1 MAEPAT
7 GAWPRYPSTVLFKT
21 DLSNEPDP
29 HIVRPDFTP
38 FGTQAEKGIKGGLI
52 MESHSAYDTI
62 IEANNPVDTI
72 VRHSDG
78 GVIYTVARPEHRQG
92 ILEVLARAFVN
103 EPSTAGQSID
113 RPGYNDW
120 YRFTEFYMDECITNG
135 LSIVALDGL
144 DGRTVAG
151 AFINRD
157 FLRPPDPRIIEFV
170 SEPSPF
176 APVVGALDVIDKAWF
191 AVHPEIDRTEVGRVV
206 DLWMVG
212 VHPGYRSRRIASNLS
227 ALSLTPLWNAQGRSP
242 NAPCR
247 LQAALR
253 FMNSPIPTFA
263 GTAKPYFGTY
273 PAPTPS
279 GSSTKKN

>member
-1 MAEPAT
+1 MET
-7 GAWPRYPSTVLFKT
+7 
-21 DLSNEPDP
+21 
-29 HIVRPDFTP
+29 HI
-38 FGTQAEKGIKGGLI
+38 
-52 MESHSAYDTI
+52 AYDTI
-62 IEANNPVDTI
+62 IEANNPIDTI
-72 VRHSDG
+72 VRHSGG

-103 EPSTAGQSID
+103 EPSTAGQSIE
-113 RPGYNDW
+113 RPGYDDW
-120 YRFTEFYMDECITNG
+120 YRFTEFYMDECTTNG
-135 LSIVALDGL
+135 LSIVALDGI

-212 VHPGYRSRRIASNLS
+212 VHPGYRGRRIASSLS
-227 ALSLTPLWNAQGRSP
+227 TLSLQHVAKAGFDYAIVECTGAFSQS
-242 NAPCR
+242 AM
-247 LQAALR
+247 QAAGCTSVYELPYTDFR
-253 FMNSPIPTFA
+253 WHGEAVFRDVPGPHAKWVIYEKKLTASRSRA
-263 GTAKPYFGTY
+263 HEDRVVADTAKRR
-273 PAPTPS
+273 PS
-279 GSSTKKN
+279 